1 MECLY
6 HTFADHSFV
15 YHQASICK
23 PHLTW
28 SFLCPLICPHI
39 SLNFIPVTHLF
50 SRSHLFDSPACIVH
64 FAKLTAEKMAFVYHL
79 VIFAI
84 SLSHLCFFP
93 VRLSSSRQAAATAT
107 VTYVLIVAVI
117 AVIVTVIVAVAAAT
131 FSSLLI
137 VVCAPAFAVAIG
149 VFVATAAARGR
160 RHRRRRFVAA
170 KLPPPPSPPPRCHR
184 VSRRAAA
191 AADAAD
197 AAMLPN
203 CRRRCQASRRR

>member
-1 MECLY
+1 MLISHLRES
-6 HTFADHSFV
+6 TFV
-15 YHQASICK
+15 YHQVSICK

-28 SFLCPLICPHI
+28 SFLCPLICTHI
-39 SLNFIPVTHLF
+39 LLNFIPVTHLF
-50 SRSHLFDSPACIVH
+50 SRSHSFDSPACIVH
-64 FAKLTAEKMAFVYHL
+64 FAKLTAEKMAFIYITWSFLPFPCHTC
-79 VIFAI
+79 A
-84 SLSHLCFFP
+84 FFP
-93 VRLSSSRQAAATAT
+93 SVCPLSSRQAAATAT

-170 KLPPPPSPPPRCHR
+170 KLPPPPSPPPRCRR

-197 AAMLPN
+197 AAMSPN
-203 CRRRCQASRRR
+203 CRRRCQAGRHR